1 MNNQENV
8 NEISKIISTDTNP
21 YNVYNLIK
29 SNYDENKIDNEI
41 YIKLINRFVYTSHV
55 FDTRVHEILINYFK
69 KKFNTEE
76 LTDDI
81 LFKNINNNSL
91 IEMLLIVF
99 LLIKPKILLNS
110 KLENINHN
118 VRVHKNLDKLLCEKC
133 LYNIITSVDDFYN
146 TVIVNYNYYHV
157 YNGLNNKILYNK
169 ISKLFRLICPGLTFT
184 HIQKPLELTN
194 QTNQDNQTN
203 QTNKIKIRLLCDLS
217 LSDTQV
223 CTNQT
228 NQDNKIKIG
237 FLCDILLS
245 DTSVCNDRIGI
256 IASLIKDTK
265 YQVYIFTK
273 SAIEGQLYKAII
285 NSIEFKNKIMLT
297 ESIIE
302 SRTTILKYNI
312 DILVYPEIGMDP
324 FYYYLA
330 YSRLAPIQI
339 NTWGHSETSGIDTI
353 DYYFS
358 SKYYEIPDAQKF
370 YSEKLVCLDSLCTYY
385 YSLKLYDFYLNLDK
399 TTQNDNL
406 LYFNLPSNCNIYGIF
421 QTVFKY
427 EYNIIEI
434 IKNIL
439 YQDPKAIII
448 ILTYN
453 KIEEAFLNFLNNNL
467 GYHINR
473 VRILK
478 RYKLEKYCKLIKCV
492 DVILDSYPFGGC
504 NTSLQ
509 AFSLGKVV
517 ITLPGDK
524 LSSRFTYGFYQ
535 KMDITEPICTSIK
548 DYVDKSIYYANNKT
562 ELRKIEEKIIQNRHK
577 LFQEND
583 SIITWKNKLEELYNN
598 QREICIS
605 KPNIDIIV

>member
-29 SNYDENKIDNEI
+29 SNYDENKIDNDI

-91 IEMLLIVF
+91 IEILLIVF

-184 HIQKPLELTN
+184 HIQKPLEL
-194 QTNQDNQTN
+194 
-203 QTNKIKIRLLCDLS
+203 
-217 LSDTQV
+217 
-223 CTNQT
+223 TNQT

-467 GYHINR
+467 SYHINR

-517 ITLPGDK
+517 VTLPGDK

-598 QREICIS
+598 QRDICIS

>member
-1 MNNQENV
+1 MNNQENI
-8 NEISKIISTDTNP
+8 NKITEIIGTDTNP
-21 YNVYNLIK
+21 HDVYNLIK
-29 SNYDENKIDNEI
+29 LNFDEKKIDNDI

-55 FDTRVHEILINYFK
+55 FDTRVHDILINYFK

-76 LTDDI
+76 LTDDF
-81 LFKNINNNSL
+81 LFKNIINNTI
-91 IEMLLIVF
+91 IESLLIVF
-99 LLIKPKILLNS
+99 LLIKPIILFNS

-146 TVIVNYNYYHV
+146 TLIVNYNYYHV
-157 YNGLNNKILYNK
+157 YNGLNNKMLYNK
-169 ISKLFRLICPGLTFT
+169 ISKLFRFICPALTFT
-184 HIQKPLELTN
+184 HIKKPLQLTNQSNQSN
-194 QTNQDNQTN
+194 QTNQTKQIKIGLLCDTLISDIAACTNQTNQTN
-203 QTNKIKIRLLCDLS
+203 QTNKIKI
-217 LSDTQV
+217 
-223 CTNQT
+223 
-228 NQDNKIKIG
+228 G
-237 FLCDILLS
+237 FLCDLLLT

-256 IASLIKDTK
+256 IYNLIKDDK

-273 SAIEGQLYKAII
+273 SKLEGQLYKIII
-285 NSIEFKNKIMLT
+285 NSTGFKNKIMLT

-302 SRTTILKYNI
+302 SRNIILKYNI

-339 NTWGHSETSGIDTI
+339 NTWGHSETSGIGTI

-370 YSEKLVCLDSLCTYY
+370 YSEKLICLDSLCTYY
-385 YSLKLYDFYLNLDK
+385 YSLRLYDFYLKLNE
-399 TTQNDNL
+399 TTQYDNL
-406 LYFNLPSNCNIYGIF
+406 LYFNFPSNCNIYGIF

-439 YQDPKAIII
+439 YEDPKALII

-453 KIEEAFLNFLNNNL
+453 KIEEPFLNFLNKNL

-478 RYKLEKYCKLIKCV
+478 RYKIEKYSKLIKSV
-492 DVILDSYPFGGC
+492 DIILDSYPFGGC

-517 ITLPGDK
+517 MTLPGDK

-535 KMDITEPICTSIK
+535 KMNITEPICTSIK
-548 DYVDKSIYYANNKT
+548 DYVNKSIYYVNNKT
-562 ELRKIEEKIIQNRHK
+562 ELRKIEEKIINNRHK
-577 LFQEND
+577 IFEEYD
-583 SIITWKNKLEELYNN
+583 SVVTWKNKLEELYNLYNN
-598 QREICIS
+598 QNV
-605 KPNIDIIV
+605 NIVV

>member
-29 SNYDENKIDNEI
+29 SNYDENKIDNDI

-194 QTNQDNQTN
+194 QNNQNNQ
-203 QTNKIKIRLLCDLS
+203 IKIGLLCDLS

-285 NSIEFKNKIMLT
+285 NSIEFKNKIILT

-467 GYHINR
+467 SYHINR

-517 ITLPGDK
+517 VTLPGDK

-598 QREICIS
+598 QRDICIS
-605 KPNIDIIV
+605 KTNIDIIV

>member
-8 NEISKIISTDTNP
+8 NEISKIISTDTNI

-81 LFKNINNNSL
+81 LFKNIKNNSL

-184 HIQKPLELTN
+184 HIQKPLEL
-194 QTNQDNQTN
+194 
-203 QTNKIKIRLLCDLS
+203 
-217 LSDTQV
+217 
-223 CTNQT
+223 TNQT

-467 GYHINR
+467 SYHINR

-517 ITLPGDK
+517 VTLPGDK

-577 LFQEND
+577 IFEEND

-598 QREICIS
+598 QRDICIS

>member
-8 NEISKIISTDTNP
+8 NEISKIISTDTNI

-81 LFKNINNNSL
+81 LFKNIKNNSL

-184 HIQKPLELTN
+184 HIQKPLEL
-194 QTNQDNQTN
+194 
-203 QTNKIKIRLLCDLS
+203 
-217 LSDTQV
+217 
-223 CTNQT
+223 TNQT

-517 ITLPGDK
+517 VTLPGDK

-598 QREICIS
+598 QRDICIS

>member
-8 NEISKIISTDTNP
+8 NEISKIISTDTNI

-81 LFKNINNNSL
+81 LFKNINNNTL

-194 QTNQDNQTN
+194 QTNQDN
-203 QTNKIKIRLLCDLS
+203 KIKIGFLCDLS
-217 LSDTQV
+217 LSDTPV

-467 GYHINR
+467 SYHINR

-517 ITLPGDK
+517 VTLPGDK

-577 LFQEND
+577 IFEEND

-598 QREICIS
+598 QRDICIS
-605 KPNIDIIV
+605 KTNIV

>member
-1 MNNQENV
+1 MNNQENI
-8 NEISKIISTDTNP
+8 NKISEIISTDTNSH
-21 YNVYNLIK
+21 NVYNLIK
-29 SNYDENKIDNEI
+29 SNYDEKKIDNEI

-55 FDTRVHEILINYFK
+55 FDTSVHDILINYFK

-81 LFKNINNNSL
+81 LFKNIINNTI
-91 IEMLLIVF
+91 IERLLIVF

-146 TVIVNYNYYHV
+146 TLIVNYNYYHV

-184 HIQKPLELTN
+184 HIQKPLHLTN
-194 QTNQDNQTN
+194 QT
-203 QTNKIKIRLLCDLS
+203 
-217 LSDTQV
+217 
-223 CTNQT
+223 
-228 NQDNKIKIG
+228 NKIKIG
-237 FLCDILLS
+237 FLCDILLT

-256 IASLIKDTK
+256 ISTLIKDDK
-265 YQVYIFTK
+265 YEVYIFTK
-273 SAIEGQLYKAII
+273 SILEGQLYKVII
-285 NSIEFKNKIMLT
+285 NSIGFKNKIMLT

-302 SRTTILKYNI
+302 SRNIILKYNI

-385 YSLKLYDFYLNLDK
+385 YSLRLYDFYTNLNE

-439 YQDPKAIII
+439 YEDPKALII

-453 KIEEAFLNFLNNNL
+453 KIEKEFLNFLNNNL

-478 RYKLEKYCKLIKCV
+478 RYKIEKYSKLIKSV
-492 DVILDSYPFGGC
+492 DIILDSYPFCGC

-517 ITLPGDK
+517 MTLPGDK
-524 LSSRFTYGFYQ
+524 LCSRFTYGFYQ

-548 DYVDKSIYYANNKT
+548 DYVNKSIYYANNKT
-562 ELRKIEEKIIQNRHK
+562 ELRKIEEKIIKNRYK
-577 LFQEND
+577 LFEEID
-583 SIITWKNKLEELYNN
+583 SVVTWKNKLEELYNLYNN
-598 QREICIS
+598 QTV
-605 KPNIDIIV
+605 NIVV

>member
-29 SNYDENKIDNEI
+29 SNYDENKIDNDI

-194 QTNQDNQTN
+194 QNNQNNQ
-203 QTNKIKIRLLCDLS
+203 IKIGLLCDLS

-285 NSIEFKNKIMLT
+285 NSIEFKNKIILT

-399 TTQNDNL
+399 TTQTDNL

-467 GYHINR
+467 SYHINR

-517 ITLPGDK
+517 VTLPGDK

-598 QREICIS
+598 QRDICIS
-605 KPNIDIIV
+605 KTNIDIIV

>member
-8 NEISKIISTDTNP
+8 NEISKIISTDTNI

-29 SNYDENKIDNEI
+29 SNYDENKIDNDI

-184 HIQKPLELTN
+184 HIQKPLEL
-194 QTNQDNQTN
+194 
-203 QTNKIKIRLLCDLS
+203 
-217 LSDTQV
+217 
-223 CTNQT
+223 TNQT

-467 GYHINR
+467 SYHINR

-517 ITLPGDK
+517 VTLPGDK

-577 LFQEND
+577 IFEEND

-598 QREICIS
+598 QRDICIS

>member
-8 NEISKIISTDTNP
+8 NEISKIISTDTNT

-81 LFKNINNNSL
+81 LFKNIKNNSL

-194 QTNQDNQTN
+194 QTNQDN
-203 QTNKIKIRLLCDLS
+203 
-217 LSDTQV
+217 
-223 CTNQT
+223 
-228 NQDNKIKIG
+228 KIKIG

-273 SAIEGQLYKAII
+273 SANEGQLYKAII

-358 SKYYEIPDAQKF
+358 SKYYEISDAQKF

-385 YSLKLYDFYLNLDK
+385 YSLRLYDFYLNLDK

-406 LYFNLPSNCNIYGIF
+406 LYFNFPQNCNIYGIF

-448 ILTYN
+448 ILTYSRL
-453 KIEEAFLNFLNNNL
+453 EEAFLNFLNNNL

-517 ITLPGDK
+517 VTLPGDK

-577 LFQEND
+577 IFEEND

-598 QREICIS
+598 QRDICIS

>member
-8 NEISKIISTDTNP
+8 NEISKIISTDTNI

-29 SNYDENKIDNEI
+29 SNYDENKIDNDI

-81 LFKNINNNSL
+81 LFKNIKNNSL

-184 HIQKPLELTN
+184 HIQKPLEL
-194 QTNQDNQTN
+194 
-203 QTNKIKIRLLCDLS
+203 
-217 LSDTQV
+217 
-223 CTNQT
+223 TNQT

-517 ITLPGDK
+517 VTLPGDK

-577 LFQEND
+577 IFEEND

-598 QREICIS
+598 QRDICIS